1 MYSTLPVLYAVTACH
16 GPTPD
21 LWWCITGGGWGSCWF
36 SCLSYYTNEYYGC
49 TIQQYRTRRLDLKGY
64 KVPWLVPWIKYI
76 LESSILCN
84 AIYEI
89 QRRSI
94 WYWCSRWRPGCRT
107 DQCSW
112 QRWDTDSTARRSFW
126 SLVLRRLRNN
136 FIIIGWKQLLSIA
149 VCCLV
154 LLRFLWYVVLYNCR
168 GEAGPARLYQA
179 TAWYHQPPPL
189 PLLSGCQAVLHHQ
202 HCQLL
207 S

>member
-1 MYSTLPVLYAVTACH
+1 MDWPEWEVTTVQVRVLLLGWLGSRKPTGCSVQWQWVSVQCTVYSTLPVLYAVTACH

-49 TIQQYRTRRLDLKGY
+49 TIHQYRTRRLDLKGY
-64 KVPWLVPWIKYI
+64 KVAWLVPWIKYI
-76 LESSILCN
+76 LESSMQCN

-112 QRWDTDSTARRSFW
+112 QRWDTDSTASRSF
-126 SLVLRRLRNN
+126 
-136 FIIIGWKQLLSIA
+136 
-149 VCCLV
+149 
-154 LLRFLWYVVLYNCR
+154 
-168 GEAGPARLYQA
+168 
-179 TAWYHQPPPL
+179 
-189 PLLSGCQAVLHHQ
+189 
-202 HCQLL
+202 
-207 S
+207 